1 LDFAARVHFLQR
13 GAQEARAMESTT
25 TPALPDVFRASGAGP
40 DERGRLDTTLALVAE
55 LYLALEQGRTDMD
68 PVAVL
73 SQLRVDFEL
82 HFALE
87 EGSEYFGAV
96 QRERPGLG
104 HDIDELRRAHASLL
118 EELDGLRAIAADH
131 RRAPEL
137 STQILRLV
145 TDFRVHE
152 RREVDLLQELVL
164 RDDGIGPD

>member
-1 LDFAARVHFLQR
+1 
-13 GAQEARAMESTT
+13 MEST

-40 DERGRLDTTLALVAE
+40 DERGRLDTTLARVAH
-55 LYLALEQGRTDMD
+55 LYQALEGGRADLD

-73 SQLRVDFEL
+73 SELRVDFEL

-104 HDIDELRRAHASLL
+104 HEIDELHREHAALL
-118 EELDGLRAIAADH
+118 EELDGLRTLAADE
-131 RRAPEL
+131 RRRPEL
-137 STQILRLV
+137 SGAILKII

-164 RDDGIGPD
+164 RDDGVGAD